1 MSIWHMNVQ
10 KARSPSAA
18 ASRRPARAD
27 GPKVD
32 LEYCIPTKLLY
43 RIRGAAPAISLG
55 PRPRRPPGGRAT
67 RSSVGALGPPGQA
80 EARLPSA
87 TSAPEAERQCL
98 SRRLRP

>member
-55 PRPRRPPGGRAT
+55 PRPRRPPPASPRNPVHA
-67 RSSVGALGPPGQA
+67 RRPRGARW
-80 EARLPSA
+80 E
-87 TSAPEAERQCL
+87 
-98 SRRLRP
+98 LRK